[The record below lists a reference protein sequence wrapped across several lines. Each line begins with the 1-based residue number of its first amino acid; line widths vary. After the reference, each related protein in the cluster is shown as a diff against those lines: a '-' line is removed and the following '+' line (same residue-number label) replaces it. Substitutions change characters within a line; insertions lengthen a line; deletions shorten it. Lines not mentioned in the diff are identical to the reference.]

1 MCIYYSLLHE
11 SDLPE
16 ITLLVVDKNKQCNH
30 SLHCLFWII
39 TPLVFRC
46 YSISIFSSCSLS
58 VFSKRP
64 VHRHFSWKIPETTIR
79 REVSAVTSMNRGF
92 REAWKNGK
100 SFLRK
105 NSGCRVIVHNRK
117 EIPKTIRYISL
128 EKQLYFAKKRGYTGV
143 KLPNRHFYLFPLRL
157 LGKNVVSI
165 YSFHRGGKN
174 K

>member
-1 MCIYYSLLHE
+1 MIKITYTKRRLYTYITWFPYIPLTYSVTE

-64 VHRHFSWKIPETTIR
+64 VHRHFSWKIPETTIKL
-79 REVSAVTSMNRGF
+79 EVSAVTPMDRGF
-92 REAWKNGK
+92 REVWKNGK
-100 SFLRK
+100 SFFSK
-105 NSGCRVIVHNRK
+105 IADT
-117 EIPKTIRYISL
+117 EW
-128 EKQLYFAKKRGYTGV
+128 YF
-143 KLPNRHFYLFPLRL
+143 
-157 LGKNVVSI
+157 I
-165 YSFHRGGKN
+165 YSS
-174 K
+174 

>member
-1 MCIYYSLLHE
+1 MKLGVCCQEVNFLSTNSQLLVDKKLGVCNILIISNEFPCVKRVFVCIYYSLLHE

-105 NSGCRVIVHNRK
+105 NSGCRVIVHNRYRN
-117 EIPKTIRYISL
+117 ESNGQVML
-128 EKQLYFAKKRGYTGV
+128 
-143 KLPNRHFYLFPLRL
+143 
-157 LGKNVVSI
+157 S
-165 YSFHRGGKN
+165 
-174 K
+174 

>member
-1 MCIYYSLLHE
+1 MCKVYQESKIQDVNLNRKTIFNCEEKQYISKQKCKVNPGIVTE

-64 VHRHFSWKIPETTIR
+64 VHRHFS
-79 REVSAVTSMNRGF
+79 
-92 REAWKNGK
+92 
-100 SFLRK
+100 
-105 NSGCRVIVHNRK
+105 
-117 EIPKTIRYISL
+117 
-128 EKQLYFAKKRGYTGV
+128 
-143 KLPNRHFYLFPLRL
+143 
-157 LGKNVVSI
+157 
-165 YSFHRGGKN
+165 
-174 K
+174 

>member
-1 MCIYYSLLHE
+1 MISSYIKRIFVHIYYLLFTCFLHIL
-11 SDLPE
+11 SRLLYIPPKNRSLPE
-16 ITLLVVDKNKQCNH
+16 ITLLVMDENKQCNH

-105 NSGCRVIVHNRK
+105 NSGCRVIVHNRYRN
-117 EIPKTIRYISL
+117 ESNGQVML
-128 EKQLYFAKKRGYTGV
+128 
-143 KLPNRHFYLFPLRL
+143 
-157 LGKNVVSI
+157 S
-165 YSFHRGGKN
+165 
-174 K
+174 

>member
-64 VHRHFSWKIPETTIR
+64 VHRHFS
-79 REVSAVTSMNRGF
+79 
-92 REAWKNGK
+92 
-100 SFLRK
+100 
-105 NSGCRVIVHNRK
+105 
-117 EIPKTIRYISL
+117 
-128 EKQLYFAKKRGYTGV
+128 
-143 KLPNRHFYLFPLRL
+143 
-157 LGKNVVSI
+157 
-165 YSFHRGGKN
+165 
-174 K
+174 